1 MRRHLYRR
9 WGCFAAAAVTVVM
22 VGILYVSLTEEGKSA
37 SASDGRR
44 VAAWLNN
51 TGNGEDAG
59 PAEPP
64 VYGADQSWK
73 LILVNRWHPVP
84 DGYENQ
90 LEWVNLKYDQQIDAR
105 VYPELQQMMDD
116 CRKAGLHPI
125 VCSGYRSKEKQQIL
139 FDEKCNEYLQQGYSR
154 AKAYRAAEEWV
165 ALPGTSEHHLGMA
178 VDIVA
183 ESYQFLDRRQEET
196 AEQQWMMA
204 HSWEYGFILRYPTG
218 KSSLTG
224 IQYEPWH
231 YRYVGR
237 AAAAYIT
244 QNHLCLE
251 EYLSI
256 IMPAG

>member
-1 MRRHLYRR
+1 MEADSGQPMASGAGRIRKPTGMGQSEIRPADRRARL
-9 WGCFAAAAVTVVM
+9 
-22 VGILYVSLTEEGKSA
+22 
-37 SASDGRR
+37 
-44 VAAWLNN
+44 
-51 TGNGEDAG
+51 
-59 PAEPP
+59 
-64 VYGADQSWK
+64 SWTAT
-73 LILVNRWHPVP
+73 N
-84 DGYENQ
+84 D
-90 LEWVNLKYDQQIDAR
+90 
-105 VYPELQQMMDD
+105 DD

-154 AKAYRAAEEWV
+154 AEAHRAAEEWV

-256 IMPAG
+256 IMPAGWKKVEIMELWYYWTQTLKKVIKNRQKDRKMVDFGDFLMV